1 MGDKFLASESASIL
15 SVTIGTVSSK
25 TYQLNVHDLKAAKCH
40 AAKAY
45 DASKQALLL
54 RKLFVIVKQHFHDT
68 VQDGLTKDYLQ
79 YAAIS
84 CCCDKC

>member
-1 MGDKFLASESASIL
+1 MGDEFFARLCQPIL
-15 SVTIGTVSSK
+15 TVPIDAMSTK